1 MRFNSIT
8 RRVSYVFLCLLPFL
22 LLPLVGVRALRIAG
36 VYQTAG
42 AVLFAVIV
50 SAAWLLGVRA
60 IKGAEGRTRLALAGT
75 LLLLPW
81 TLFALLWIGLAS
93 PAEATPEENRMRFL
107 VLAAGSIAVT
117 GGFVVLKEA
126 LHEAGERVYST
137 LGSAANMLAGAAYLV
152 WLSFTLGVVVVR
164 VQADQIPP
172 AVKAVYEVY
181 DILLF
186 FACILMYL
194 TTAAFATS
202 LGRARW
208 LGRGATRAYL
218 IASCLALLFLVLRG
232 FSYPDLTASSTPW
245 YLRPA
250 FIAGIPAVPWIM
262 PFLLGVVL
270 VRRAGDESTEATVA
284 DRPDSRL

>member
-8 RRVSYVFLCLLPFL
+8 RRLSYVFLCLVPFL
-22 LLPLVGVRALRIAG
+22 LFPLVGVRALRIPG
-36 VYQTAG
+36 VYQTIG
-42 AVLFAVIV
+42 AVLFAAIV

-60 IKGAEGRTRLALAGT
+60 IKGPEGRQRLALAGT
-75 LLLLPW
+75 FLLMPS
-81 TLFALLWIGLAS
+81 TLFSLLWIGLAS
-93 PAEATPEENRMRFL
+93 PGEATPVENRMRFL
-107 VLAAGSIAVT
+107 VLVVGSIAIT
-117 GGFVVLKEA
+117 GGFVVLREA

-152 WLSFTLGVVVVR
+152 WMSFTLGMVVVR
-164 VQADQIPP
+164 VQAGQIPP
-172 AVKAVYEVY
+172 AVRAVYDVY

-186 FACILMYL
+186 IACVLTYL

-208 LGRGATRAYL
+208 LGRGATRAYV
-218 IASCLALLFLVLRG
+218 IVSFVALLFLMLRG

-270 VRRAGDESTEATVA
+270 VRRAGDEST
-284 DRPDSRL
+284 

>member
-1 MRFNSIT
+1 MRVTSIT
-8 RRVSYVFLCLLPFL
+8 RRVSYVFLCLVPFL
-22 LLPLVGVRALRIAG
+22 LFPLVGVRALRIPG
-36 VYQTAG
+36 VYQTVG
-42 AVLFAVIV
+42 AVLFTATII
-50 SAAWLLGVRA
+50 AAWLLGVRA
-60 IKGAEGRTRLALAGT
+60 IKGPEGRQRLALAGT
-75 LLLLPW
+75 FLLVPS
-81 TLFALLWIGLAS
+81 TLFSLLWIGLAS
-93 PAEATPEENRMRFL
+93 PGEATPVENRMRFL
-107 VLAAGSIAVT
+107 VLVVGSIAVT
-117 GGFVVLKEA
+117 GGFVVLREA

-152 WLSFTLGVVVVR
+152 WMSFTLGMVVVK
-164 VQADQIPP
+164 VQAGQIPA
-172 AVKAVYEVY
+172 AVRAVYDVY

-186 FACILMYL
+186 FACILTYL

-208 LGRGATRAYL
+208 LGRGATRAYV
-218 IASCLALLFLVLRG
+218 IVSFVALLFLVLRG

-270 VRRAGDESTEATVA
+270 LRRAGDEST
-284 DRPDSRL
+284 

>member
-1 MRFNSIT
+1 MRVTSIT
-8 RRVSYVFLCLLPFL
+8 RRVSYVFLCLVPFL
-22 LLPLVGVRALRIAG
+22 LFPLVGVRALRIPG
-36 VYQTAG
+36 VYQTVG
-42 AVLFAVIV
+42 AVLFTAIII
-50 SAAWLLGVRA
+50 AAWLLGVRA
-60 IKGAEGRTRLALAGT
+60 IKGPQGRQTLALAGT
-75 LLLLPW
+75 FLLVPS
-81 TLFALLWIGLAS
+81 TLFSLLWIGLAS
-93 PAEATPEENRMRFL
+93 PGEATPVENRMRFL
-107 VLAAGSIAVT
+107 VLVVGSIAVT
-117 GGFVVLKEA
+117 GGFVVLREA

-152 WLSFTLGVVVVR
+152 WMSFTLGMVVVR
-164 VQADQIPP
+164 VQAGQIPS
-172 AVKAVYEVY
+172 AVRAVYDVY

-186 FACILMYL
+186 FACILTYL

-208 LGRGATRAYL
+208 LGRGATRAYV
-218 IASCLALLFLVLRG
+218 IVSFVALLFLVLRG

-270 VRRAGDESTEATVA
+270 LRRAGDEST
-284 DRPDSRL
+284 

>member
-1 MRFNSIT
+1 MRVTSIT
-8 RRVSYVFLCLLPFL
+8 RRVSYVFLCLVPFL
-22 LLPLVGVRALRIAG
+22 LFPLVGVRALRIPG
-36 VYQTAG
+36 VYQTVG
-42 AVLFAVIV
+42 AVLFTAIII
-50 SAAWLLGVRA
+50 AAWLLGVRA
-60 IKGAEGRTRLALAGT
+60 IKGPEGRQRLALAGT
-75 LLLLPW
+75 FLLVPS
-81 TLFALLWIGLAS
+81 TLFSLLWIGLAS
-93 PAEATPEENRMRFL
+93 PGEATPVENRMRFL
-107 VLAAGSIAVT
+107 VLVVGSIAVT
-117 GGFVVLKEA
+117 GGFVVLREA

-152 WLSFTLGVVVVR
+152 WMSFTLGMVVVK
-164 VQADQIPP
+164 VQAGQIPA
-172 AVKAVYEVY
+172 AVRAVYDVY

-186 FACILMYL
+186 FACILTYL

-208 LGRGATRAYL
+208 LGRGATRAYV
-218 IASCLALLFLVLRG
+218 IVSFVALLFLVLRG

-270 VRRAGDESTEATVA
+270 LRRAGDEST
-284 DRPDSRL
+284 

>member
-8 RRVSYVFLCLLPFL
+8 RRVSYVFLCLVPFL
-22 LLPLVGVRALRIAG
+22 LFPLVGVRALRIPG
-36 VYQTAG
+36 VYQTIG
-42 AVLFAVIV
+42 AVLFAAIL

-60 IKGAEGRTRLALAGT
+60 IKGSEDRQRMALAAT
-75 LLLLPW
+75 FLLVPS
-81 TLFALLWIGLAS
+81 TLFSLLWIGLAS
-93 PAEATPEENRMRFL
+93 PGEATPVENRMRFL
-107 VLAAGSIAVT
+107 VLVVGSIAVT
-117 GGFVVLKEA
+117 GGFVVLREA

-152 WLSFTLGVVVVR
+152 WMSFTLGMVVVR
-164 VQADQIPP
+164 VQAGQIPA
-172 AVKAVYEVY
+172 AVRAVYDVY

-186 FACILMYL
+186 FACILTYL

-208 LGRGATRAYL
+208 LGRGATRAYV
-218 IASCLALLFLVLRG
+218 IVSFVALLFLVLRG

-270 VRRAGDESTEATVA
+270 LRRAGDEST
-284 DRPDSRL
+284 

>member
-8 RRVSYVFLCLLPFL
+8 RQVSYVFLCSVPFL
-22 LLPLVGVRALRIAG
+22 LFPLVGVRALRIPG
-36 VYQTAG
+36 VYQTVG
-42 AVLFAVIV
+42 AVLLAVIV

-60 IKGAEGRTRLALAGT
+60 IKGPEGRQRLALAGT
-75 LLLLPW
+75 FLLVPS
-81 TLFALLWIGLAS
+81 TLFSLLWIGLAS
-93 PAEATPEENRMRFL
+93 PGEATPVENRMRFL
-107 VLAAGSIAVT
+107 VLIVGSIAVT
-117 GGFVVLKEA
+117 GGFVLLRET
-126 LHEAGERVYST
+126 LDEAGERVYST

-152 WLSFTLGVVVVR
+152 WMSFTLGMVVVR
-164 VQADQIPP
+164 VQAGQILP
-172 AVKAVYEVY
+172 AVRAVYDVY

-186 FACILMYL
+186 FACVLTYL

-208 LGRGATRAYL
+208 LGRGATRTYV
-218 IASCLALLFLVLRG
+218 IVSFVALLFLMLRG

-270 VRRAGDESTEATVA
+270 VRRAGDEST
-284 DRPDSRL
+284 

>member
-1 MRFNSIT
+1 
-8 RRVSYVFLCLLPFL
+8 
-22 LLPLVGVRALRIAG
+22 
-36 VYQTAG
+36 
-42 AVLFAVIV
+42 VLFTAIII
-50 SAAWLLGVRA
+50 AAWLLGMRA
-60 IKGAEGRTRLALAGT
+60 IKGPEGRQTLALAGT
-75 LLLLPW
+75 FLLVPS
-81 TLFALLWIGLAS
+81 TLFSLLWIGLAS
-93 PAEATPEENRMRFL
+93 PGEATPVENRMRFL
-107 VLAAGSIAVT
+107 VLVVGSIAVT
-117 GGFVVLKEA
+117 GGFVVLREA

-152 WLSFTLGVVVVR
+152 WMSFTLGMVVVR
-164 VQADQIPP
+164 VQAGQIPA
-172 AVKAVYEVY
+172 AVRAVYDVY

-186 FACILMYL
+186 FACILTYL

-208 LGRGATRAYL
+208 LGRGATRAYV
-218 IASCLALLFLVLRG
+218 IVSFVALLFLVLRG

-270 VRRAGDESTEATVA
+270 LRRAGDEST
-284 DRPDSRL
+284 

>member
-1 MRFNSIT
+1 MRVTSIT
-8 RRVSYVFLCLLPFL
+8 RRVSYVFLCLVPFL
-22 LLPLVGVRALRIAG
+22 LFPLVGVRALRIPG
-36 VYQTAG
+36 VYQTVG
-42 AVLFAVIV
+42 AVLFTAIII
-50 SAAWLLGVRA
+50 AAWLLGVRA
-60 IKGAEGRTRLALAGT
+60 IKGPEGRQRLALAGT
-75 LLLLPW
+75 FLLVPS
-81 TLFALLWIGLAS
+81 TLFSLLWIGLAS
-93 PAEATPEENRMRFL
+93 PGEATPVENRMRFL
-107 VLAAGSIAVT
+107 VLVVGSIAVM
-117 GGFVVLKEA
+117 GGFVVLREA

-152 WLSFTLGVVVVR
+152 WMSFTLGMVVVK
-164 VQADQIPP
+164 VQAGQIPA
-172 AVKAVYEVY
+172 AVRAVYDVY

-186 FACILMYL
+186 FACILTYL

-208 LGRGATRAYL
+208 LGRGATRAYV
-218 IASCLALLFLVLRG
+218 IVSFVALLFLVLRG

-270 VRRAGDESTEATVA
+270 LRRAGDEST
-284 DRPDSRL
+284 

>member
-1 MRFNSIT
+1 MRVTSIT
-8 RRVSYVFLCLLPFL
+8 RRVSYVFLCLVPFL
-22 LLPLVGVRALRIAG
+22 LFPLVGVRALRIPG
-36 VYQTAG
+36 VYQTVG
-42 AVLFAVIV
+42 AVLFTAIII
-50 SAAWLLGVRA
+50 AAWLLGVRA
-60 IKGAEGRTRLALAGT
+60 IKGPQGRQTLALAGT
-75 LLLLPW
+75 FLLVPS
-81 TLFALLWIGLAS
+81 TLFSLLWIGLAS
-93 PAEATPEENRMRFL
+93 PGEATPVENRMRFL
-107 VLAAGSIAVT
+107 VLVVGSIAVT
-117 GGFVVLKEA
+117 GGFVVLREA

-152 WLSFTLGVVVVR
+152 WMSFTLGMVVVR
-164 VQADQIPP
+164 VQAGQIPA
-172 AVKAVYEVY
+172 AVRAVYDVY

-186 FACILMYL
+186 FACILTYL

-208 LGRGATRAYL
+208 LGRGATRAYV
-218 IASCLALLFLVLRG
+218 IVSFVALLFLVLRG

-270 VRRAGDESTEATVA
+270 LRRAGDEST
-284 DRPDSRL
+284 

>member
-1 MRFNSIT
+1 MRVTSIT
-8 RRVSYVFLCLLPFL
+8 RRVSYVFLCLVPFL
-22 LLPLVGVRALRIAG
+22 LFPLVGVRALRIPG
-36 VYQTAG
+36 VYQTVG
-42 AVLFAVIV
+42 AVLFTAIII
-50 SAAWLLGVRA
+50 AAWLLGVRA
-60 IKGAEGRTRLALAGT
+60 IKGPEGRQRLALAGT
-75 LLLLPW
+75 FLLVPS
-81 TLFALLWIGLAS
+81 TLFSLLWIGLAS
-93 PAEATPEENRMRFL
+93 PGEATPVENRMRFL
-107 VLAAGSIAVT
+107 VLVVGSIAVT
-117 GGFVVLKEA
+117 GGFVVLREA

-152 WLSFTLGVVVVR
+152 WMSFTLGMVVVR
-164 VQADQIPP
+164 VQAGQIPA
-172 AVKAVYEVY
+172 AVRAVYDVY

-186 FACILMYL
+186 FACILTYL

-208 LGRGATRAYL
+208 LGRGATRAYV
-218 IASCLALLFLVLRG
+218 IVSFVALLFLVLRG

-270 VRRAGDESTEATVA
+270 LRRAGDEST
-284 DRPDSRL
+284 